1 MIKVG
6 TVLVVIDPDVIESSG
21 ADSEGLF
28 KGDEYRVHRMN
39 EKHLYVYIDGVE
51 EAFTIEPS
59 KGYGL
64 SWKSFFT
71 IKG

>member
-1 MIKVG
+1 MIEVG
-6 TVLVVIDPDVIESSG
+6 TVLVVIDPEIIESVG

-28 KGDEYRVHRMN
+28 QGDEYRVHRMDD
-39 EKHLYVYIDGVE
+39 KHLYVHIDGVE
-51 EAFTIEPS
+51 EAFTIEPA